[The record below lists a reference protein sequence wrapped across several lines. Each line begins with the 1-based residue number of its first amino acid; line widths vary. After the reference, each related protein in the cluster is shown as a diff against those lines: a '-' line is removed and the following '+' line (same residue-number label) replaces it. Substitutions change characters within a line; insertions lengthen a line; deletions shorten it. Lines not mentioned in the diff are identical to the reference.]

1 MSSGDINSVHIAGR
15 LTRDPEISATK
26 GGTSIL
32 SFSLASNA
40 RRKNSQTGQWED
52 KPNYVDCKV
61 FGNRADSLA
70 RFLHKGMPVV
80 VEGELDH
87 QSWVSQD
94 GSKRSKLQIVAEKVQ
109 FTPAQAYHP
118 QAPAYQQ
125 PAQAYQPQAP
135 YPSLQDAQT
144 MSGVATEPA
153 VLYATPGAY
162 DEEIPF

>member
-109 FTPAQAYHP
+109 FNPT
-118 QAPAYQQ
+118 
-125 PAQAYQPQAP
+125 QAYQPQAP